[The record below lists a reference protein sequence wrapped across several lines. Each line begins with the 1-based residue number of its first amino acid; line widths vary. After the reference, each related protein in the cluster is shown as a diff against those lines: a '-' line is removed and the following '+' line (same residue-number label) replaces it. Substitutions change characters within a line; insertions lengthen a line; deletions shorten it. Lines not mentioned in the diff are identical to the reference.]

1 MALHATSTVAKHGVE
16 VGQKSTGKAR
26 RRQKMRAVRT
36 NGVKPLFCCPPHAL
50 FCISIHRGSLARAP
64 PGQRRLQG
72 RRVQQHDGSETS
84 PNPGLAAP
92 RCQATS
98 HARSAP
104 CPGESQS
111 FQRSG
116 QLAVTPG
123 VLIHAAPKA
132 VKPQGHFGMLPRKS
146 AAATS
151 AHVVPGGKQ
160 EHPARPM
167 HKRRCTEREG
177 IASAWGPGTLRGR
190 WHRRRAPT
198 LRAGWGLIQ
207 RLQNQ
212 ATAGHPEIPESGNLS
227 EQLTGIMATERL

>member
-1 MALHATSTVAKHGVE
+1 MLRAFGTTELHATGTVTKHGVE

-36 NGVKPLFCCPPHAL
+36 NGVNPLFCCPPHAL
-50 FCISIHRGSLARAP
+50 FCISNHRGSLARAP
-64 PGQRRLQG
+64 PGQRRPQG
-72 RRVQQHDGSETS
+72 HKVQQHDGSKTS
-84 PNPGLAAP
+84 PNLGLAAP

-104 CPGESQS
+104 CPGESQN

-132 VKPQGHFGMLPRKS
+132 AKPQGHFGMLPRKS

-151 AHVVPGGKQ
+151 GTWCREGKQ

-167 HKRRCTEREG
+167 AQEKMHGAGGNHLCPGAQGPSEDSVTASEPQRCG
-177 IASAWGPGTLRGR
+177 QDGG
-190 WHRRRAPT
+190 
-198 LRAGWGLIQ
+198 
-207 RLQNQ
+207 
-212 ATAGHPEIPESGNLS
+212 
-227 EQLTGIMATERL
+227 